1 MENVKKQKLGMY
13 GEMPIVN
20 IGRFQISQFSD
31 KEGEDKIYIQDGEDE
46 GMSIDGKMIEK
57 DLEVIFNRHF

>member
-1 MENVKKQKLGMY
+1 MSGTKNQKLGMY

-46 GMSIDGKMIEK
+46 GMSIDGSAIEK
-57 DLEVIFNRHF
+57 DLEAIFNKYF